1 MSLSKLFQSTGKL
14 FTSALKKAQTQ
25 RLDIHST
32 SLLSTSLLQLLTS
45 HANAIGVPNEF
56 ILWPLLT
63 TVASFIGTNGHVRIN
78 SEWVEPAIIWFVIA
92 ARKGE
97 KKTAALR
104 RIRKPVEEIEERVRK
119 EWTEEHPNE
128 DKTCC
133 PQLIVDHFS
142 FEELHSIMYRN
153 SGQILGCF
161 DEMSSFYGQLDLYK
175 HLSTM
180 DRKTLLT
187 LNGGGAWTRN
197 FKSYSSSIK
206 QTAFNVT
213 GFIQPK
219 FVFEMLHAGNDA
231 DGLNDRQLFDFPP
244 ERELMLDE
252 LKVPIPT
259 DAPDLKMIFPLL
271 MTVHKAKQMYTLEG
285 EAYDLYRETHD
296 ELVREKLES
305 ADENVQGILSKARGY
320 VARIAMILHCLEQ
333 AIECVENAGDLLSPD
348 RNWETVVS
356 PNAVRA
362 ATAIVQ
368 HFNRQ
373 KFIALGCSES
383 SPSTS
388 NALSTCI
395 IRLLSMESKQ
405 GDGVLKLSEIAQK
418 HISQKVGMSYPTS
431 KAAELIDEAANL
443 GFGDVLS
450 TETPNRRA
458 SIHFK
463 KRPLSDLNETCRE
476 ILKKS
481 RVSSEKYHLAFE
493 TPSTLSN
500 SEN

>member
-1 MSLSKLFQSTGKL
+1 M
-14 FTSALKKAQTQ
+14 
-25 RLDIHST
+25 
-32 SLLSTSLLQLLTS
+32 
-45 HANAIGVPNEF
+45 
-56 ILWPLLT
+56 
-63 TVASFIGTNGHVRIN
+63 
-78 SEWVEPAIIWFVIA
+78 
-92 ARKGE
+92 
-97 KKTAALR
+97 
-104 RIRKPVEEIEERVRK
+104 
-119 EWTEEHPNE
+119 
-128 DKTCC
+128 
-133 PQLIVDHFS
+133 
-142 FEELHSIMYRN
+142 
-153 SGQILGCF
+153 
-161 DEMSSFYGQLDLYK
+161 
-175 HLSTM
+175 
-180 DRKTLLT
+180 
-187 LNGGGAWTRN
+187 TRN
-197 FKSYSSSIK
+197 FKSYSSRIK

-231 DGLNDRQLFDFPP
+231 DGLNNRQLFDFPP

-259 DAPDLKMIFPLL
+259 DKPDLKRIFSLL
-271 MTVHKAKQMYTLEG
+271 MTVHKAKQMCTLEG

-296 ELVREKLES
+296 ELVREKLER

-333 AIECVENAGDLLSPD
+333 AMD

-388 NALSTCI
+388 NALSTRI

-418 HISQKVGMSYPTS
+418 HISQKVGTTYPTS
-431 KAAELIDEAANL
+431 KAGELIDEAANL

-463 KRPLSDLNETCRE
+463 KRPLSDLNATCRE
-476 ILKKS
+476 ILKKA